1 MTDSWSPTNT
11 STHQDHVI
19 AHVIGATVIGYFILD
34 EALHIL
40 LDIGFIWTIYVDGSM
55 ALLPHPVAIGELET
69 SEAVREEI
77 KADVDLLLNERVTAD
92 LKRLT
97 SAPVQ
102 CMIHEVS
109 FFSDDDR
116 RRLTL
121 EGEEASLAI
130 ETSISTAEILVY
142 PL

>member
-19 AHVIGATVIGYFILD
+19 AHVIGATVIGYFVLD

-69 SEAVREEI
+69 TEAVREEI
-77 KADVDLLLNERVTAD
+77 KADIDLLLKESVAAD

-97 SAPVQ
+97 SPPVQ
-102 CMIHEVS
+102 CLIHAVS

-116 RRLTL
+116 RRLIL
-121 EGEEASLAI
+121 KGEEASLAI
-130 ETSISTAEILVY
+130 ETSMDRAEILLY

>member
-1 MTDSWSPTNT
+1 MTDPWSPTNT

-19 AHVIGATVIGYFILD
+19 AHVVGATVIGYFVLD

-40 LDIGFIWTIYVDGSM
+40 LDIGFIWTIYIDGSM
-55 ALLPHPVAIGELET
+55 ALLPHPVGIGELET
-69 SEAVREEI
+69 TEAAREEI
-77 KADVDLLLNERVTAD
+77 KADVDLLLNEHVSAD

-97 SAPVQ
+97 AAPVQ
-102 CMIHEVS
+102 CLIHEVS

-116 RRLTL
+116 RRLIL

-130 ETSISTAEILVY
+130 ETSMGTAEIRIY

>member
-19 AHVIGATVIGYFILD
+19 AHVIGATVIGYFVLD
-34 EALHIL
+34 EAFHIL

-55 ALLPHPVAIGELET
+55 ALLPHPVALGELET
-69 SEAVREEI
+69 TEAAREEI
-77 KADVDLLLNERVTAD
+77 KADVDLFLNEHVSAD

-97 SAPVQ
+97 AAPVQ
-102 CMIHEVS
+102 CLIHEVS

-116 RRLTL
+116 RRLIL

-130 ETSISTAEILVY
+130 ETSMGTAEIRIY